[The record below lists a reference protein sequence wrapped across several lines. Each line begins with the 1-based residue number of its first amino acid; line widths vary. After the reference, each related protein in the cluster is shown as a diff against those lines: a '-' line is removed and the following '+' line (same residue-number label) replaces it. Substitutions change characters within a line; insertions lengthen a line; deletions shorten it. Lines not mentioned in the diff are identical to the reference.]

1 VPTTLQDRVN
11 EGRSVITTNA
21 AGAAQDDGFLPDS
34 LSQIPVPDADP
45 SFVSYLMIRQAMN
58 ALARLQE
65 RYVVDQP
72 ASELQ
77 AYVCSVLRRVG
88 RPLRMGDIARFLCVE
103 PQTVTGLVKRMEL
116 KGLVRR
122 VQSTEDRR
130 EVLLEVTDEGRERAR
145 QALMLTQTVRK
156 KAFGS
161 LSLDQHVALAAVM
174 MQIRDLA
181 LDALGDD
188 PTPTNDILWSVYT
201 PDQLEPFFTARG
213 GPMPDQHSAKMK
225 FQA

>member
-1 VPTTLQDRVN
+1 MTVTDASSAT
-11 EGRSVITTNA
+11 
-21 AGAAQDDGFLPDS
+21 QDDGFLPDS

-77 AYVCSVLRRVG
+77 AYVCSVLRRAG

-103 PQTVTGLVKRMEL
+103 PQTVTGLINRMAA

-122 VQSTEDRR
+122 MPSLEDRR
-130 EVLLEVTDEGRERAR
+130 EVLLEVTDEGRERSR
-145 QALMLTQTVRK
+145 RALLLTQTVRK
-156 KAFGS
+156 RAFAS
-161 LSLDQHVALAAVM
+161 LGLEQHVALARVM

-181 LDALGDD
+181 LEALGDD
-188 PTPTNDILWSVYT
+188 PASTNEILRSVFARG
-201 PDQLEPFFTARG
+201 QIEPFLDEEPTAKGKEHR
-213 GPMPDQHSAKMK
+213 
-225 FQA
+225 